1 MNSFEEPLKSC
12 FLDTNTPTK
21 TENDDNL
28 KKKILKQLVAF
39 LQIDSFFFFN
49 HSWQMMTSKW

>member
-39 LQIDSFFFFN
+39 LQIDSFFF
-49 HSWQMMTSKW
+49 SITADK